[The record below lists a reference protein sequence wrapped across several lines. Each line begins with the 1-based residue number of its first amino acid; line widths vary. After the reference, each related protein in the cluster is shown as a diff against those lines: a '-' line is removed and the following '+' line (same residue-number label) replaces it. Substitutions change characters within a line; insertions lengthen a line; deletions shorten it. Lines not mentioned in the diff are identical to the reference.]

1 MKVLNNYTEYHFN
14 ILNDLK
20 DNDHYMV
27 KKALEYID
35 GFEVAIVNVINDGDW
50 KKYTNAILEYDKFL
64 WESHH
69 LYPQKTNPINIIQN
83 KKYSSY
89 RETLLYPLWVRI
101 SKQLTFD
108 TVQLIN
114 KSVPQTIFEDGTIN
128 YKDVD
133 GGIGIVCE
141 LNGYKILLPIVTNED
156 KSGHFCKTQASN
168 VNGINRK
175 FKQLN
180 PNIIT
185 ICTTDNQV
193 TIGKNVDGDLLY
205 ETNMLVPLRNNNLN
219 HKVYNK
225 LNYQALN
232 DVEQILVKKLNDL
245 SKESFSCE
253 TFKITSKTNKLI
265 REFIDSQKIYLN
277 F

>member
-1 MKVLNNYTEYHFN
+1 MKKNNLYTEYHYN
-14 ILNDLK
+14 ILCDPK
-20 DNDHYMV
+20 DVNHPMV
-27 KKALEYID
+27 QKSIEYID
-35 GFEVAIVNVINDGDW
+35 VFESAIVNVINDGDW
-50 KKYTNAILEYDKFL
+50 KKYINTLSEYDRFL

-69 LYPQKTNPINIIQN
+69 LHPQKTNPINIIQN

-89 RETLLYPLWVRI
+89 RETLLYPLWIRI
-101 SKQLTFD
+101 SNQLIFN

-114 KSVPQTIFEDGTIN
+114 KSVPQTIFEDGSIN
-128 YKDVD
+128 FKDVD
-133 GGIGIVCE
+133 GGIGIICE
-141 LNGYKILLPIVTNED
+141 LNGNSILLPIVTNED

-193 TIGKNVDGDLLY
+193 TIGKNVDGNLLY
-205 ETNMLVPLRNNNLN
+205 ETNMLVPLRKNNLN
-219 HKVYNK
+219 HKIYNDLNYKVLCDVEEILVDK
-225 LNYQALN
+225 LNELGL
-232 DVEQILVKKLNDL
+232 D
-245 SKESFSCE
+245 SFNCDK
-253 TFKITSKTNKLI
+253 FKITSKTNKLI
-265 REFIDSQKIYLN
+265 RESIDSQKIYLN